1 MSNALL
7 FITSLLIYLAPSILI
22 RSSISINNYFM
33 RIRQLIIILSFFLVA
48 CGKGSSNTQVT
59 PPVVI
64 QNADSTFLNPLLPGG
79 PDPWV
84 IQQDSLYY
92 YTQTL
97 GDHLA
102 IYATHKMSQLSK
114 ATITSIWTPPTS
126 GTYSKDIWAP
136 ELHRFQGKWYMYFAA
151 DDGIND
157 NHRIYVL
164 ENDAT
169 DPLSANWVFK
179 GKINDATA
187 DFWAIDASV
196 FAFNNQLYI
205 IWSGWQGITNLE
217 QDIYIA
223 KLSDPLTMQGHRI
236 LISSPNQSWEKAGAP
251 PAVNEGP
258 EALINPAGQLFLT
271 FSASGCW
278 TDNYCLGLLTLKLG
292 GDPMDPVAWSKS
304 ANPVFSSQLNS
315 GAFAPGHNGFF
326 VSLDGKQNWII
337 YHANSF
343 SGQGC
348 GNSRNPRMQ
357 SFNWNADGSP
367 NFGIPVKINAPI
379 QKPSGE

>member
-1 MSNALL
+1 
-7 FITSLLIYLAPSILI
+7 
-22 RSSISINNYFM
+22 M
-33 RIRQLIIILSFFLVA
+33 RIRQLIIILSLFLVA
-48 CGKGSSNTQVT
+48 CGKGSSNTQIT
-59 PPVVI
+59 PPIII
-64 QNADSTFLNPLLPGG
+64 QNADSTFSNPLLPSG

-97 GDHLA
+97 GNHLA
-102 IYATHKMSQLSK
+102 IYSTHKMSQLSK

-126 GTYSKDIWAP
+126 GPYSKDIWAP

-157 NHRIYVL
+157 HHRIYVL

-169 DPLSANWVFK
+169 DPLSNNWVFK
-179 GKINDATA
+179 GKINDLAA
-187 DFWAIDASV
+187 DFWAIDASS
-196 FAFNNQLYI
+196 FEYKNQLYM
-205 IWSGWQGITNLE
+205 IWSGWQGMTNIE

-223 KLSDPLTMQGHRI
+223 KLSDPFTMQGHRVM
-236 LISSPNQSWEKAGAP
+236 ISNPSQSWEKAGAP

-258 EALINPAGQLFLT
+258 EALINPNGQLFLT
-271 FSASGCW
+271 YSASGCW
-278 TDNYCLGLLTLKLG
+278 TDDYCLGLLTLKVG
-292 GDPMDPVAWSKS
+292 GDPMDPASWSKS
-304 ANPVFSSQLNS
+304 TNPVFNTQSAN

-343 SGQGC
+343 AGQGC

-357 SFNWNADGSP
+357 SFSWNADGSP
-367 NFGIPVKINAPI
+367 NFGMPVKNNTPI